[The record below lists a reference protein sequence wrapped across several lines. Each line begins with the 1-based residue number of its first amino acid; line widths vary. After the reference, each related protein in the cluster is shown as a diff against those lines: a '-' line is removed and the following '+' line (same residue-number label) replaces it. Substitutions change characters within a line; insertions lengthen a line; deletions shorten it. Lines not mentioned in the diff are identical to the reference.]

1 MAWILKLRFMPLLLM
16 LLALMLPAS
25 AQVDVATI
33 NGTITDPSGAV
44 IAGVK
49 VTVTSVETGRQVDGV
64 SNDLGIYNVPN
75 LPVGHYSL
83 RFEHK
88 GFDAIER
95 NGIQLQ
101 IGQAIGID
109 IKMKIGSEQQTIE
122 VAADVPLAETENP
135 TISTNLAAKAMTDLP
150 LDVSGGRDVTIFAY
164 SVVPTTTGGNY
175 SGHIAGSQDSTKNVI
190 VDGTDASGGLQ
201 GFVQVIGME
210 AVQEMQVQTSGISA
224 EAGGTGGG
232 VLIMELKSGTNRY
245 HGSAYGFLANTDL
258 NANAWDS
265 NYFQSQC
272 AAGDKACHAAYGRP
286 ADNFKDWGVSSGGP
300 IWKNRIFAFGDFE
313 RYKQQ
318 QLQYA
323 QNQVTV
329 PTTAFLDGNFSA
341 LLGSPINDPNGNPV
355 MNPCTGMPYVVGQIF
370 DPSTAEV
377 IGGSTCYTPFTG
389 NSIPSSRFSSIAKQV
404 VSTYQKDYVPTNDN
418 VKNNFPAFVGVPS
431 TINEHLDVKVDF
443 NLTQKDHLVSSF
455 NWWTLPIVN
464 VGGPW
469 QVGTTTGGP
478 FSSGDFQR
486 QENRA
491 MRVQYTHIISP
502 NLLNF
507 ASLAYNENAA
517 ADQPDQPVDPTQYG
531 FSQTQGTRNFP
542 VIHFNGSPEGITEQ
556 GIGMPYS
563 DGYVFDTV
571 IFNDAVLWTH
581 GRHNFKFGGDIK
593 GKQVNSRTSG
603 GVETYNF
610 SNTTNSPTDPNVQPL
625 VGFAFAN
632 FLLGDVQS
640 SNNNVEFLLHGR
652 RKVFDLY
659 AQDDWKLRSNLTLN
673 LGLRWDVNAPF
684 HEANGHWTN
693 FDVNAVNPN
702 WTPVKGAYVF
712 GNGGGTTYETQQ
724 DLKQFGPHVGF
735 TWAESRK
742 LIVRGAYGV
751 FYVPLGVNQF
761 TGVPFGASGAAV
773 GFIGTDNI
781 LNPSQ
786 NLPAFNWDTGYPG
799 QPTYAPQ
806 TSALTDVSGGAVY
819 VVPNTRTM
827 GMTQNW
833 NVGFQYGFTPK
844 AVFSMNYLA
853 NAGRRLHDASLEP
866 YNYPTLATYLPLLN
880 SGHVNDY
887 VDSPDTAAAAGV
899 PYPYQGFAGYAYQ
912 AINPFP
918 QLASAGQQLKYVG
931 PPLGVSAYRALISEI
946 ETQAFHGLIADVSYT
961 LSRAE
966 GNVSDGGAYQEGP
979 GTAYTQNPY
988 NASQRAHDVLD
999 YNMTHQVKGYMDYSL
1014 PFGHGER
1021 WVTGSKSLDYVVGG
1035 WTIGA
1040 ALHYNS
1046 GTPFSAIASTNDYPG
1061 WRAVF
1066 ANINP
1071 SVGLQNHFKHL
1082 DLNNLSDSSNN
1093 FFNPAAFSNPSYG
1106 QFGNQPTLYTRLTNW
1121 AYYSEDASIIKGHNF
1136 GPEGRIHVSL
1146 RAQFFDVFNRHHWGG
1161 PDMTINSPTFG
1172 QVTGVSGHRYGQ
1184 VGARVEW

>member
-1 MAWILKLRFMPLLLM
+1 
-16 LLALMLPAS
+16 
-25 AQVDVATI
+25 
-33 NGTITDPSGAV
+33 
-44 IAGVK
+44 
-49 VTVTSVETGRQVDGV
+49 
-64 SNDLGIYNVPN
+64 
-75 LPVGHYSL
+75 
-83 RFEHK
+83 
-88 GFDAIER
+88 
-95 NGIQLQ
+95 
-101 IGQAIGID
+101 
-109 IKMKIGSEQQTIE
+109 
-122 VAADVPLAETENP
+122 
-135 TISTNLAAKAMTDLP
+135 
-150 LDVSGGRDVTIFAY
+150 
-164 SVVPTTTGGNY
+164 
-175 SGHIAGSQDSTKNVI
+175 
-190 VDGTDASGGLQ
+190 
-201 GFVQVIGME
+201 
-210 AVQEMQVQTSGISA
+210 
-224 EAGGTGGG
+224 
-232 VLIMELKSGTNRY
+232 
-245 HGSAYGFLANTDL
+245 
-258 NANAWDS
+258 
-265 NYFQSQC
+265 
-272 AAGDKACHAAYGRP
+272 
-286 ADNFKDWGVSSGGP
+286 
-300 IWKNRIFAFGDFE
+300 
-313 RYKQQ
+313 
-318 QLQYA
+318 
-323 QNQVTV
+323 
-329 PTTAFLDGNFSA
+329 
-341 LLGSPINDPNGNPV
+341 
-355 MNPCTGMPYVVGQIF
+355 
-370 DPSTAEV
+370 
-377 IGGSTCYTPFTG
+377 
-389 NSIPSSRFSSIAKQV
+389 
-404 VSTYQKDYVPTNDN
+404 
-418 VKNNFPAFVGVPS
+418 
-431 TINEHLDVKVDF
+431 
-443 NLTQKDHLVSSF
+443 VSSF

-742 LIVRGAYGV
+742 LTVRGAYGV

-946 ETQAFHGLIADVSYT
+946 ETQAFHGLTADVSYT